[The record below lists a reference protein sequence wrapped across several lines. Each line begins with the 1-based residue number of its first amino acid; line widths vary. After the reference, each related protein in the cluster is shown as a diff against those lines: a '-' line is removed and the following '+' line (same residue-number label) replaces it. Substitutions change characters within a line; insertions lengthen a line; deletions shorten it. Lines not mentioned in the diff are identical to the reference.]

1 MATNITLKPPGR
13 FDFRHPDEWP
23 KWKRR
28 FTQYLAAT
36 GLDQEGD
43 VRKVSTLLY
52 CMGEEGDDVLTSTNI
67 SAANRKKFD
76 TVLNK
81 FDSFFDVRKNVIY
94 ERAKFNQRNQA
105 EGESAEQYITA
116 LYSLVDTCNYG
127 ALKEEMLRDRLVVG
141 IKDKT
146 MSQKLQ
152 MMADLTLEKAKKEIR
167 QKEAVCEQQQELQAG
182 VNKPCNNL
190 DEVKQKPQSR
200 YKISKRGQHYK
211 PQSNGG
217 GARLPKQSQACMR
230 CGKPYHSA
238 PNKCPA
244 LSSTCFK
251 CHRKGHYGSQCKS
264 KTMAEVE
271 VSTDEEEI
279 FLGAVTSKKDNTW
292 TVTVQLQQKD
302 IQFKMDTGAEVTVI
316 SDKVYNSLPEVQL
329 SKPTK
334 TLYGPAR
341 QKLDVMGQFTGIL
354 THGNH
359 THSEN
364 IFVVRDLQTN
374 LLGLPSIT
382 SLQLIQRIDATLS
395 ETMTIQEQF
404 PKVFTGLGTLGD
416 EYTIK
421 LKDDAQPYA
430 LHTPRRVP
438 FPQRK
443 QVQDELN
450 RMESL
455 GVISKVSDPTPWC
468 AGMVVVPKKD
478 GSVRICVDLKP
489 LNESV
494 LREVHPIPRVEEV
507 LAQLTGATVF
517 SKIDANS
524 GFWQIPLSPESRP
537 LTTFITPFGRYWF
550 NKLPFGISS
559 APELFQKRMNK
570 ILEGLE
576 GVTGLIDDT
585 LIYGKDMAEHD
596 ARLAKVMERLEASD
610 VTLNGVKCVFRK
622 SSMKFLGQLISK
634 DGVRADPEKTSAVRN
649 MEVPHS
655 VSDLRRFLGMVNQL
669 GKFSPRISE
678 LTQPMRELLS
688 NKRAWLW
695 GPEQDEAFKKVKE
708 ELSVPT
714 SLALYNPSAQLKVS
728 ADASSFGLGAVLF
741 QHEEDTW
748 KPVVYASRSMSETE
762 RRYAQI
768 EKEALATTWACE
780 KFTDYILGKRFL
792 IETDH
797 KPLVPLLNTKQLDC
811 MPPRILRFRLR
822 LARYDYLVH
831 HVPGKE
837 MYTADTLS
845 RAPLAGSEGDVHLEK
860 EVESFVVNIVKSIPA
875 TQQGLNKYRQA
886 QLEDPVCQQIAEYC
900 QHGWP
905 GKASVRQDVA
915 PYWQWRD
922 AITQNDELL
931 MYAHRIIVPK
941 TLQKETLTKIHTGHQ
956 GIERCRARA
965 AMSVW
970 WPGIS
975 QHIAQIVQQCVECAK
990 YATHNKE
997 PLITTQLPEYPWQIV
1012 GTDLFEIDKTYYLLI
1027 VDYFSRYPEVFQ
1039 LKSTTSTMVINVMK
1053 QVFSRHGIPEIVRS
1067 DNGPQYASLEFAEF
1081 SSSYDFQ
1088 HITSSPKYPQSNGE
1102 AERMVQTIKRMLK
1115 KPQEMYMALL
1125 SYRSTPLPWCG
1136 LSPAELCMG
1145 RRLRTSIP
1153 QATKQM
1159 MPEWQYLEEFREKNK
1174 EYKKTQKHNFDKR
1187 HRTRDLPEIPEGS
1200 QVWIKSE
1207 KQPIEGT
1214 VLSSAGQ
1221 PRSYVVD
1228 TPTGQLHRNRSHLK
1242 IIPQQSENKRSIQN
1256 EHPKSLSQDLEPNKL
1271 TREREM
1277 WHEQYSL
1284 VGCH

>member
-81 FDSFFDVRKNVIY
+81 FDSFFDVRENVIY

-116 LYSLVDTCNYG
+116 LYSLVDNCNYG

-217 GARLPKQSQACMR
+217 GARLPKQSQASMR

-395 ETMTIQEQF
+395 ETMTIIQEQF
-404 PKVFTGLGTLGD
+404 PKVFT
-416 EYTIK
+416 
-421 LKDDAQPYA
+421 
-430 LHTPRRVP
+430 
-438 FPQRK
+438 
-443 QVQDELN
+443 
-450 RMESL
+450 
-455 GVISKVSDPTPWC
+455 
-468 AGMVVVPKKD
+468 
-478 GSVRICVDLKP
+478 
-489 LNESV
+489 
-494 LREVHPIPRVEEV
+494 
-507 LAQLTGATVF
+507 
-517 SKIDANS
+517 
-524 GFWQIPLSPESRP
+524 
-537 LTTFITPFGRYWF
+537 
-550 NKLPFGISS
+550 
-559 APELFQKRMNK
+559 
-570 ILEGLE
+570 
-576 GVTGLIDDT
+576 
-585 LIYGKDMAEHD
+585 
-596 ARLAKVMERLEASD
+596 
-610 VTLNGVKCVFRK
+610 
-622 SSMKFLGQLISK
+622 
-634 DGVRADPEKTSAVRN
+634 
-649 MEVPHS
+649 
-655 VSDLRRFLGMVNQL
+655 
-669 GKFSPRISE
+669 
-678 LTQPMRELLS
+678 
-688 NKRAWLW
+688 
-695 GPEQDEAFKKVKE
+695 
-708 ELSVPT
+708 
-714 SLALYNPSAQLKVS
+714 
-728 ADASSFGLGAVLF
+728 
-741 QHEEDTW
+741 
-748 KPVVYASRSMSETE
+748 
-762 RRYAQI
+762 
-768 EKEALATTWACE
+768 
-780 KFTDYILGKRFL
+780 
-792 IETDH
+792 
-797 KPLVPLLNTKQLDC
+797 
-811 MPPRILRFRLR
+811 
-822 LARYDYLVH
+822 
-831 HVPGKE
+831 
-837 MYTADTLS
+837 
-845 RAPLAGSEGDVHLEK
+845 
-860 EVESFVVNIVKSIPA
+860 
-875 TQQGLNKYRQA
+875 
-886 QLEDPVCQQIAEYC
+886 
-900 QHGWP
+900 
-905 GKASVRQDVA
+905 
-915 PYWQWRD
+915 
-922 AITQNDELL
+922 
-931 MYAHRIIVPK
+931 
-941 TLQKETLTKIHTGHQ
+941 
-956 GIERCRARA
+956 
-965 AMSVW
+965 
-970 WPGIS
+970 GIS

-1242 IIPQQSENKRSIQN
+1242 IIPQQSGKQKK
-1256 EHPKSLSQDLEPNKL
+1256 HPKRTSKVII
-1271 TREREM
+1271 TRSRAK
-1277 WHEQYSL
+1277 QADTGKGD
-1284 VGCH
+1284 VA